1 MADVRISQLDALRD
15 VADDDIL
22 IVNDKSDGNKTKV
35 TRKKDLLFGLSK
47 NITDDGPNA
56 VVNQD
61 LIVNNDISLDGDIK
75 TTGSITF
82 GMLTDHVNQTSVLGF
97 IDDPQDIY
105 THDSVIPTSKA
116 IRDYVNGTLISMNSV
131 DSSMIV
137 NQINIAFDSFNTLFQ
152 QTDSGVI
159 VLGERITNIESHLNS
174 IDSDYILNA
183 TSAAR
188 EDLRALI
195 LLNDSGILVLSERIT
210 SLQSSLTGGGDS
222 ASSNAI
228 EELRSRINRD
238 SDRLT
243 IESYKIVN
251 LRSDLESI
259 DSDLG
264 VRIDAN
270 AIATDELRT
279 RINRDSDGL
288 AIISEK
294 VTALEGSL
302 TEGIDSDLVLQVAG
316 GAINELRVR
325 IDNDSDSLVALSE
338 DVSNLTISLEDL
350 RDSVSANG
358 TAISLLRT
366 RIDQDSNSLSIL
378 SEAFDS
384 VSAKLDLF
392 DSAFVTS
399 AMATAIDGIHTRIN
413 DDSDGLAIISGKVTN
428 LEASLTEGIDSDL
441 VLQVLGSAVEDL
453 ETRIER
459 DSDRLTVESRK
470 IVDLEA
476 NYENLLDSVSANSTA
491 FSELLSRV
499 DADSDKLSVVS
510 SDITNLSASINDSST
525 GLSANASAI
534 SSLTAT
540 VDNLGNASAVYALDL
555 DVNGHI
561 AGIKLENTG
570 DSSEFI
576 VNADAFRVY
585 NGSTDSAAF
594 SVVDGQVY
602 LDGINVLGANIED
615 LTVQNLEGDV
625 NVITSFNGSAYKT
638 WGPTSAGYVTLT
650 EVVLPANSTG
660 INHVASIM
668 MTYSGKFASDTVKT
682 KLESKVDGG
691 TYSEVQTMSQV
702 TGSGG
707 QASETVT
714 VIGAHP
720 SETNQDVHFRIS
732 VEMRGNNGTDS
743 TSQSRSST
751 NVWSGVLMGTV
762 GGFTLNSSNSNS
774 GSGGTGGGGTSDE
787 GTGDGGYNDGI
798 GQN

>member
-47 NITDDGPNA
+47 NITDDGSNA

-82 GMLTDHVNQTSVLGF
+82 GMLTDNVNETSVLGF

-152 QTDSGVI
+152 QTDSGVT
-159 VLGERITNIESHLNS
+159 VLGERITNIESHLNL

-195 LLNDSGILVLSERIT
+195 ELNDSGILVLSERIT

-222 ASSNAI
+222 VSSSAI
-228 EELRSRINRD
+228 EELRTRINQD

-243 IESYKIVN
+243 IESLKIVN
-251 LRSDLESI
+251 LQSDLEVI

-264 VRIDAN
+264 IRIDAN
-270 AIATDELRT
+270 AAASSELVT
-279 RINRDSDGL
+279 RIN
-288 AIISEK
+288 
-294 VTALEGSL
+294 
-302 TEGIDSDLVLQVAG
+302 Q
-316 GAINELRVR
+316 
-325 IDNDSDSLVALSE
+325 DSDSLVLLSE
-338 DVSNLTISLEDL
+338 DVSALTVSLNDL

-358 TAISLLRT
+358 NAIDLLRT
-366 RIDQDSNSLSIL
+366 RIDQDS
-378 SEAFDS
+378 
-384 VSAKLDLF
+384 
-392 DSAFVTS
+392 
-399 AMATAIDGIHTRIN
+399 
-413 DDSDGLAIISGKVTN
+413 DGLAIISSKVTN

-441 VLQVLGSAVEDL
+441 VIQVLGNAVEEL
-453 ETRIER
+453 ETRIDL
-459 DSDRLTVESRK
+459 DSDRLTVESQK
-470 IVDLEA
+470 IVNLEA
-476 NYENLLDSVSANSTA
+476 KYSNLVDSVSANGVA
-491 FSELLSRV
+491 FNELKTRV
-499 DADSDKLSVVS
+499 DADSDKLSIVS
-510 SDITNLSASINDSST
+510 SDITSLSASVNDPTT
-525 GLSANASAI
+525 GLSANASAV
-534 SSLTAT
+534 SALTAT
-540 VDNLGNASAVYALDL
+540 VDNLNNASAVYALDL

-691 TYSEVQTMSQV
+691 TYTEIQTMSQV

-774 GSGGTGGGGTSDE
+774 GGGGTGGGGTGDE

>member
-210 SLQSSLTGGGDS
+210 SLQSSLTDGGDS
-222 ASSNAI
+222 VSSTAI
-228 EELRSRINRD
+228 EALSSRINQD

-243 IESYKIVN
+243 IESLKIVN
-251 LRSDLESI
+251 LQSSLETI

-270 AIATDELRT
+270 AAASSELIT
-279 RINRDSDGL
+279 RIN
-288 AIISEK
+288 
-294 VTALEGSL
+294 
-302 TEGIDSDLVLQVAG
+302 Q
-316 GAINELRVR
+316 
-325 IDNDSDSLVALSE
+325 DSDSLVALSE
-338 DVSNLTISLEDL
+338 DVSALTVSLEDL

-358 TAISLLRT
+358 NAIDLLRT
-366 RIDQDSNSLSIL
+366 RIDQDS
-378 SEAFDS
+378 
-384 VSAKLDLF
+384 
-392 DSAFVTS
+392 
-399 AMATAIDGIHTRIN
+399 
-413 DDSDGLAIISGKVTN
+413 DGLAIISSKVTN

-441 VLQVLGSAVEDL
+441 VIQVLGNAVEEL
-453 ETRIER
+453 ETRIDL
-459 DSDRLTVESRK
+459 DSDRLTVESQK
-470 IVDLEA
+470 IVNLEA
-476 NYENLLDSVSANSTA
+476 NYSNLVDSVSANGTA
-491 FSELLSRV
+491 FNELKTRV

-510 SDITNLSASINDSST
+510 SEITNLSASVNDPTT
-525 GLSANASAI
+525 GLSANASAV
-534 SSLTAT
+534 SALTAT

-585 NGSTDSAAF
+585 NGSTDSTAF

-691 TYSEVQTMSQV
+691 TYTEIQTMSQV

-774 GSGGTGGGGTSDE
+774 GGGGTGGGGTGDE